1 MKITNWPAIRA
12 GQIVEFRYK
21 SQNAKRGSK
30 RTVFCL
36 DPKYRYRKKS
46 TNRVVELFIGLELE
60 NFGKERILNKLQLK
74 LLLELLAKI
83 EQDILGQHTQQT
95 RMQDIYADLRI
106 FIKKYPVFKTY
117 FMRECRRRR
126 VFEKRTIK
134 NFDRLQIKSIVN
146 EIIEQ
151 RVDKGDIQGI

>member
-60 NFGKERILNKLQLK
+60 NFGKERILNRTQLK
-74 LLLELLAKI
+74 MMFELLAKI
-83 EQDILGQHTQQT
+83 EDDILGSRTQKT
-95 RMQDIYADLRI
+95 RMEDIYQDIKI
-106 FIKKYPVFKTY
+106 FIEKYPIFKTY
-117 FMRECRRRR
+117 WLRECRRRR
-126 VFEKRTIK
+126 VFVQRTIQDF
-134 NFDRLQIKSIVN
+134 NRLDIKSILDEV
-146 EIIEQ
+146 
-151 RVDKGDIQGI
+151 IQHKTNISAFY